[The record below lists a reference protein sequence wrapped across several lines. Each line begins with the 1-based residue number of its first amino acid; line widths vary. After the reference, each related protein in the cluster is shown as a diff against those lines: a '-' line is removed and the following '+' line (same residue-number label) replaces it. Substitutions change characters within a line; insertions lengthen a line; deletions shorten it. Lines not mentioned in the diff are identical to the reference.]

1 MSLAVNKGPVGPAD
15 REWGKSGAPEGA
27 HDREQRCSGDGA
39 QRSGT
44 PAHDRQGPPAP
55 PPTHDRQGPPTL
67 PEAAARTN
75 AFSIGPVTMDS
86 PFVLAPLAGVSD
98 SPFRRLAREQ
108 GASAVYTEMVS
119 SDGLVRGS
127 QATLE
132 YCAFDPSE
140 RPIGIQIFG
149 SDPKTMADAARVLSD
164 LPPEQRPDLI
174 DINMGCPVRK
184 VVNRCAGAAL
194 LQDVPRIAAIVETM
208 AAATTLPVTA
218 KVRLGWDG
226 SSQNFVD
233 VCRALESSGARAVAI
248 HARTRAEKF
257 EGHAHWEMI
266 AEAKRAVGIPVIGN
280 GDVRD
285 AESAVRMLRETGCD
299 GVMLGRAAFG
309 DPWVFR
315 RIRAL
320 VERDEVLPPPSA
332 GERLEA
338 GVRHLAMLVESVGS
352 EHAAREM
359 RKHVAWY
366 IKGLPNSARVR
377 EQVNHTRTAEA
388 MSELLHAYL
397 GELAAHGS
405 AFVQDLAEPDEASRK
420 SPDGALSKSSG
431 EASSASPPHAA
442 G

>member
-1 MSLAVNKGPVGPAD
+1 MSAG
-15 REWGKSGAPEGA
+15 SGSAGEGF
-27 HDREQRCSGDGA
+27 RIGD
-39 QRSGT
+39 
-44 PAHDRQGPPAP
+44 
-55 PPTHDRQGPPTL
+55 
-67 PEAAARTN
+67 
-75 AFSIGPVTMDS
+75 VVMDS

-127 QATLE
+127 QNTLD
-132 YCAFDPSE
+132 YCAFEPEE
-140 RPIGIQIFG
+140 RPIGIQVFG
-149 SDPKTMADAARVLSD
+149 SDPDIMADAARVLSD
-164 LPPEQRPDLI
+164 LPPERRPDLI

-194 LQDVPRIAAIVETM
+194 LQDVPRIVAIVERM
-208 AAATTLPVTA
+208 AAATSLPVTA

-226 SSQNFVD
+226 SSRNVVD
-233 VCRALESSGARAVAI
+233 VCRALEGAGARAVAI

-266 AEAKRAVGIPVIGN
+266 GEAKRAVGIPVIGN

-285 AESAVRMLRETGCD
+285 AAAAVRMLEQSGCD

-320 VERDEVLPPPSA
+320 VERGETLPAPSA
-332 GERLEA
+332 AERLEA
-338 GVRHLAMLVESVGS
+338 GVRHLAMMEASVGP

-377 EQVNHTRTAEA
+377 EQVNRTRTAGEMA
-388 MSELLHAYL
+388 DLLRAYL
-397 GELAAHGS
+397 GELGELSGAP
-405 AFVQDLAEPDEASRK
+405 AEGTEGPAESLR
-420 SPDGALSKSSG
+420 
-431 EASSASPPHAA
+431 AA

>member
-1 MSLAVNKGPVGPAD
+1 MSSEPVQDA
-15 REWGKSGAPEGA
+15 RAPF
-27 HDREQRCSGDGA
+27 RIGDV
-39 QRSGT
+39 
-44 PAHDRQGPPAP
+44 
-55 PPTHDRQGPPTL
+55 TL
-67 PEAAARTN
+67 
-75 AFSIGPVTMDS
+75 DS

-119 SDGLVRGS
+119 SEGLVRGS
-127 QATLE
+127 QATFE

-140 RPIGIQIFG
+140 RPIGIQLFG
-149 SDPKTMADAARVLSD
+149 SDPDTMASAARVLSE
-164 LPPEQRPDLI
+164 LPAAERPDLI

-194 LQDVPRIAAIVETM
+194 LQDVPRIAAIVERM
-208 AAATTLPVTA
+208 AGATSLPVTA

-226 SSQNFVD
+226 DSRNVVE
-233 VCRALESSGARAVAI
+233 VCRTLEGAGASAVAI

-257 EGHAHWEMI
+257 AGEAHWDMI
-266 AEAKRAVGIPVIGN
+266 GEAKAAVGIPVIGN
-280 GDVRD
+280 GDVRT
-285 AESAVRMLRETGCD
+285 AEDAVRMLELTGCD

-320 VERDEVLPPPSA
+320 VEQGESLAPPTA
-332 GERLEA
+332 EMR
-338 GVRHLAMLVESVGS
+338 RHLAMLVECVGP

-377 EQVNHTRTAEA
+377 EQVNHTRTAHE
-388 MSELLHAYL
+388 MTVLLRDYL
-397 GELAAHGS
+397 GDLAARGLEAFTPDPS
-405 AFVQDLAEPDEASRK
+405 ALPVETSRAS
-420 SPDGALSKSSG
+420 G
-431 EASSASPPHAA
+431 
-442 G
+442 